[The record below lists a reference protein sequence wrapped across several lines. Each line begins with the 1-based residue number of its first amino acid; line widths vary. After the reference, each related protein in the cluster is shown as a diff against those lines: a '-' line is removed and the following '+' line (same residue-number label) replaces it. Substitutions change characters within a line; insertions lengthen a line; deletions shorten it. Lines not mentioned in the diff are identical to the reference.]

1 MQTVPGHIVPGN
13 GFINVKPT
21 SQSTCANGSE
31 AQELSRI
38 VLVEVLVLVL
48 VEVVL
53 LVLVDVVLLVLV
65 DVVLLVLVDVE
76 VDVEVLVVVT
86 VLVDVDE
93 LDDVDVDVLVLVEVV
108 VLVLVDVAVGAA
120 VGQSP
125 IASSSSFVF
134 APEMQVPSGP
144 LVVTALLQPHSPVQ
158 SFPHLI
164 TLQGSGAG
172 AAVGAGVGAAVGATA
187 VPSSEVQ
194 VLSPTVF
201 GLALLARFAHSSQ
214 VWPPMLHPLQSGH
227 PTPRMQVLSEQR
239 GLHRAVGE

>member
-1 MQTVPGHIVPGN
+1 MHCDLWKQLSHLPRLPSATAAQLGRVPPSL
-13 GFINVKPT
+13 PLPP
-21 SQSTCANGSE
+21 
-31 AQELSRI
+31 LSWPKS
-38 VLVEVLVLVL
+38 VVEK
-48 VEVVL
+48 VVAM
-53 LVLVDVVLLVLV
+53 
-65 DVVLLVLVDVE
+65 
-76 VDVEVLVVVT
+76 VVV
-86 VLVDVDE
+86 VANE
-93 LDDVDVDVLVLVEVV
+93 AEVN
-108 VLVLVDVAVGAA
+108 AG
-120 VGQSP
+120 GQSP

-134 APEMQVPSGP
+134 APEMQVPSRP